1 MDPFLHPTQDVKAY
15 ASIPLLGYHIKE
27 PYQNNPRHI
36 FQLVQSKQTHTLV
49 AETEELKQR
58 WMKAIEQSARG
69 EEEEEDSC
77 DDLE

>member
-1 MDPFLHPTQDVKAY
+1 MEPFLHPTQDVKAY
-15 ASIPLLGYHIKE
+15 ASIPLLGYCIKE

-36 FQLVQSKQTHTLV
+36 FQLVQSKQTYTLV

-69 EEEEEDSC
+69 GEEEDSF